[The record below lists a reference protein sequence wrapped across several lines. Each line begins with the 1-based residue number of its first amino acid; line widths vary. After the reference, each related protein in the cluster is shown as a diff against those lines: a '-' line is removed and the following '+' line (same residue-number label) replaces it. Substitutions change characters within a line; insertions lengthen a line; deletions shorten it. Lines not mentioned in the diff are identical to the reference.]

1 MPFLCDS
8 SFFVFLIIFQL
19 FEFISTTEK
28 KRGRNFKTRRQ
39 ALLDAE
45 EARKPKPHP
54 AGLDQKVAYRMLTQ
68 LGLEPDVPGGAVEV
82 RQQDTPELFATLVAV
97 GYKPKAYADGGAV
110 VVPLRTP
117 GNNFE

>member
-1 MPFLCDS
+1 MPGFGL
-8 SFFVFLIIFQL
+8 V
-19 FEFISTTEK
+19 E
-28 KRGRNFKTRRQ
+28 

-117 GNNFE
+117 GNNFEK

>member
-1 MPFLCDS
+1 MPGFGL
-8 SFFVFLIIFQL
+8 V
-19 FEFISTTEK
+19 E
-28 KRGRNFKTRRQ
+28 

-82 RQQDTPELFATLVAV
+82 RQQDTPELFATLVRPQRSSRA
-97 GYKPKAYADGGAV
+97 AI
-110 VVPLRTP
+110 
-117 GNNFE
+117 GNTEYMS